1 MRRAPG
7 AQEIVAMRAEGER
20 RRRDRESGLD
30 PTSGP
35 ASPGPSSAV
44 AAAAGPSRDPL
55 GFDPS
60 SRGGGGGGGTD
71 FCGKA
76 APLSALQPPFSALRP

>member
-1 MRRAPG
+1 
-7 AQEIVAMRAEGER
+7 MRAEGER

-30 PTSGP
+30 PTSAP
-35 ASPGPSSAV
+35 ASPGPSSA
-44 AAAAGPSRDPL
+44 AAAAAPAAAASWRDPL

-76 APLSALQPPFSALRP
+76 VSVRALQPPFSALRP

>member
-1 MRRAPG
+1 MC
-7 AQEIVAMRAEGER
+7 AEGER

-30 PTSGP
+30 PTSAL
-35 ASPGPSSAV
+35 ASPGPSSA
-44 AAAAGPSRDPL
+44 AAAAAAAPAAAASWRDPL

>member
-1 MRRAPG
+1 
-7 AQEIVAMRAEGER
+7 MRAEGER
-20 RRRDRESGLD
+20 RWRDRESGLD
-30 PTSGP
+30 PTSAP
-35 ASPGPSSAV
+35 ASPGPSSA
-44 AAAAGPSRDPL
+44 AAAAAPAAAASWRDPL

-76 APLSALQPPFSALRP
+76 VPLSALQPPFSALRP

>member
-1 MRRAPG
+1 
-7 AQEIVAMRAEGER
+7 MRAEGER

-30 PTSGP
+30 PTSAP

-44 AAAAGPSRDPL
+44 AAASAAAASWRDPL

-76 APLSALQPPFSALRP
+76 VPLSALQPPFSALRP

>member
-1 MRRAPG
+1 
-7 AQEIVAMRAEGER
+7 MRAEGER

-30 PTSGP
+30 PTSAP
-35 ASPGPSSAV
+35 ASPGPSSVAAV
-44 AAAAGPSRDPL
+44 VAPAAAASWRDPL
-55 GFDPS
+55 GFPS

-76 APLSALQPPFSALRP
+76 VPLSALQPPFSALRP

>member
-1 MRRAPG
+1 
-7 AQEIVAMRAEGER
+7 MRAEGER

-30 PTSGP
+30 PTSVP
-35 ASPGPSSAV
+35 ASPGPSSA
-44 AAAAGPSRDPL
+44 AAAPAAVSWRDPL